1 MEKEY
6 AQSWNELWNY
16 DTNKITGHNSGFEKL
31 GFLGLI

>member
-16 DTNKITGHNSGFEKL
+16 DTNKITGHNRVDGSARN
-31 GFLGLI
+31 

>member
-16 DTNKITGHNSGFEKL
+16 DTNKITGHNSGL
-31 GFLGLI
+31 TLLRL